1 MSVTLDLQN
10 LACHNPECPAYLV
23 VGMGNLVT
31 GSPYGS
37 DRTKPRYTCV
47 LCGKSF
53 AITRGSMFYRLHT
66 DRETVLR
73 TLTQLPTQGSIRAT
87 DGTFVDALLGF
98 VDYDYDAPNDTITVS
113 PKLPSDWN
121 YLGSHIQI
129 KDGDLYVKVTK
140 GTNQRLVDLDN
151 NSSNNLSVNIYV
163 QTDAQPT
170 SVTGTSLNWSYDSTT
185 GRVRLYGTLNAS
197 ASNDITINF

>member
-1 MSVTLDLQN
+1 MSVKLHPQN

-73 TLTQLPTQGSIRAT
+73 TLAQLPTQGSIRAT
-87 DGTFVDALLGF
+87 ARATGVSR
-98 VDYDYDAPNDTITVS
+98 DTIS
-113 PKLPSDWN
+113 NW
-121 YLGSHIQI
+121 IQRA
-129 KDGDLYVKVTK
+129 LAH
-140 GTNQRLVDLDN
+140 R
-151 NSSNNLSVNIYV
+151 
-163 QTDAQPT
+163 
-170 SVTGTSLNWSYDSTT
+170 
-185 GRVRLYGTLNAS
+185 
-197 ASNDITINF
+197 